1 MPIFIMVLPFSN
13 TLFVFRLLT
22 LRMTK
27 RVGGFP
33 VKLLKL
39 LNFSRFSAMAISL
52 PLAVLVAC
60 LVVFINEAS
69 YRNTVQSV
77 GTMEKAQNTRSALN
91 ELMQSLLDAE
101 TGQRGYLLTGNVKYL
116 EPYYETLK
124 TINQQLDDL
133 RITFSP
139 QQQQLGEFGVMSRHI
154 SRKLAEI
161 DLTIKMRAA
170 GQEDAWR
177 FVLTTD
183 VGKDQMDA
191 IRVQAEKLA
200 VSSITSMERGQTQVR
215 ETLQLSRIGIAFMA
229 LCGLLAFYMYLLQT
243 RALLNSGIREQ
254 ASLKRERDQL
264 DLQVRERT
272 ANLAELATH
281 LQNVREDER
290 GHLARELHDEL
301 GALLTAAKLDVAR
314 LKSRLGAEQPEAQER
329 ITHLTATLN
338 NGIALKRR
346 IVEDLRPSSLSHLG
360 LVASLEILARE
371 FEERSGISLTTDL
384 EAVELGGSA
393 QLTVYRLVQE
403 SLTNIGKYAHA
414 KQIVISLQ
422 NQGGYAMVEVSDNG
436 AGFDTQVIAA
446 GSHGI
451 NGMRHRVEAAG
462 GKLTVTSQP
471 GAGTRISAVLPKG

>member
-1 MPIFIMVLPFSN
+1 MKFF
-13 TLFVFRLLT
+13 
-22 LRMTK
+22 K
-27 RVGGFP
+27 WP
-33 VKLLKL
+33 VKLTDI
-39 LNFSRFSAMAISL
+39 AISL
-52 PLAVLVAC
+52 PLAVLAVA

-69 YRNTVQSV
+69 YQTTIKSVSDMENAQS
-77 GTMEKAQNTRSALN
+77 TRSALN
-91 ELMQSLLDAE
+91 ELMQSMLDAE
-101 TGQRGYLLTGNVKYL
+101 TGQRGYLLTGNQVYL

-124 TINQQLDDL
+124 TINQQLDQL

-139 QQQQLGEFGVMSRHI
+139 YPQQLGDFGAMSRHI
-154 SRKLAEI
+154 SRKLAEL
-161 DLTIKMRAA
+161 DLSIKMRDA

-183 VGKDQMDA
+183 VGKEQMDA
-191 IRVQAEKLA
+191 IRIQSDKLA
-200 VSSITSMERGQTQVR
+200 ANSIRNMEQGQGQVR
-215 ETLQLSRIGIAFMA
+215 RTLQLSRIGVAIMA
-229 LCGLLAFYMYLLQT
+229 LCSLLAFYMYLLQT

-254 ASLKRERDQL
+254 ESLKRERDQL

-290 GHLARELHDEL
+290 GYLARELHDEL

-314 LKSRLGAEQPEAQER
+314 LKSRLGTSQPEALER
-329 ITHLTATLN
+329 IAHLTTTLN

-371 FEERSGISLTTDL
+371 FEERSAASLTTDL
-384 EAVELGGSA
+384 ESVELGGSA

-403 SLTNIGKYAHA
+403 SLTNIGKYAEA
-414 KQIVISLQ
+414 TQIVISLQ
-422 NQGGYAMVEVSDNG
+422 NQGGYAMVEVQDNG
-436 AGFDTQVIAA
+436 TGFNTQNIAA
-446 GSHGI
+446 SSHGI

-462 GKLTVTSQP
+462 GKLTVTSAP
-471 GAGTRISAVLPKG
+471 GEGTRISAVMPMS